1 MNRYKWLAQY
11 VLRMRNKGETVL
23 VHKYSFGIKYHLS
36 RLALVN
42 EDNFLGNNY
51 YIAFTIFPKNN
62 DFVSIVKHFRINK
75 TAYEIILRSFI

>member
-23 VHKYSFGIKYHLS
+23 VRKYAFGIKYYLS

-42 EDNFLGNNY
+42 KDIFLGNNY
-51 YIAFTIFPKNN
+51 HIAFTMYPKSN
-62 DFVSIVKHFRINK
+62 DFVPKVKNFRINK
-75 TAYEIILRSFI
+75 TAYEIILRSFK